1 MYLNK
6 IEISNLI
13 PMTFEVEAI
22 TFFSKDDP
30 TSPNR
35 LMLEGD
41 RFLAEHDRVELP
53 DMALAAQRLAIQ
65 GVAPGYSMCHV
76 SCHVMSCVVLQV

>member
-1 MYLNK
+1 
-6 IEISNLI
+6 
-13 PMTFEVEAI
+13 MTFEAI

-41 RFLAEHDRVELP
+41 RFLAEHDRVQLP
-53 DMALAAQRLAIQ
+53 DVALAAQRLAIQ
-65 GVAPGYSMCHV
+65 GVAPGYI
-76 SCHVMSCVVLQV
+76 MSCVMT